1 LAPEVCLLESQ
12 VAVFLLV
19 VQRKIELSTQY
30 FTRKSRPCDITKKTV
45 PLNPSN
51 AEKSLAMVDG
61 VLDSV
66 FCILDDFLGF
76 LLLVSNY
83 LTGFFLKFAS
93 EAYG

>member
-1 LAPEVCLLESQ
+1 MLESQ

-19 VQRKIELSTQY
+19 VQRKIELSSQY
-30 FTRKSRPCDITKKTV
+30 FARKSRPCDITKKTV

-66 FCILDDFLGF
+66 FCILDDFLGISKPFFCLASDLFMDALGF
-76 LLLVSNY
+76 LLLV
-83 LTGFFLKFAS
+83 
-93 EAYG
+93 